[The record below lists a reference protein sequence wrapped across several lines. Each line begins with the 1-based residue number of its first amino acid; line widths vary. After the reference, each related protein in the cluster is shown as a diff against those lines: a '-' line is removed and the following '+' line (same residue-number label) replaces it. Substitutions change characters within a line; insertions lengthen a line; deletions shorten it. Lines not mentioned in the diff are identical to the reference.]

1 MAHHPA
7 MRRPLLL
14 SRRDQH
20 RRATTLVE
28 LLVIV
33 ALIALV
39 SGLVLPPFKRGFD
52 RLKTR
57 AAAQE
62 TMTAFFTARASA
74 IALGRRTAVVLDE
87 ARERVLVVAGGETL
101 LVRAIGA
108 GHGVKMTASRDS
120 MAFFP
125 DGLGLGG
132 ANLNVVLTRGAASD
146 TVIVS
151 REGRVKLGA
160 KAR

>member
-1 MAHHPA
+1 
-7 MRRPLLL
+7 MRQPILPPH
-14 SRRDQH
+14 RDQR

-39 SGLVLPPFKRGFD
+39 SGFVLPPFKRGFD

-87 ARERVLVVAGGETL
+87 AKGRVLVIAGGDTL
-101 LVRAIGA
+101 LVRAIRA
-108 GHGVKMTASRDS
+108 GHGVTMTASRDS

-146 TVIVS
+146 TVLVS